1 MSRFTT
7 EVRFIC
13 ETYAGETES
22 KGYSDVNDIVEAAES
37 QIFEQYPIFD
47 EAYRKPLNMKIL
59 RHYYTREICAETVGL
74 WKLWLNNK
82 MNEIMPYYNK
92 LYESELLK
100 FNPLYDVDLTTVRA
114 RDEKRG
120 EEASN
125 VTSGS
130 ESRSNSNSRQSNSV
144 NSDDSIVKN
153 LDTPQGGLGGLVN
166 DNYMTNGQVN
176 NSNTAYTGNERG
188 NASSSGK
195 SSGVS
200 SGTRDVKSTED
211 YLEKV
216 SGKNGGENYSKKLED
231 FRKTFLNIDVK
242 VINDLK
248 DCFFGL
254 WE

>member
-13 ETYAGETES
+13 EQYAGYTES
-22 KGYSDVNDIVEAAES
+22 QGYDKVDDIVEAAQS
-37 QIFEQYPIFD
+37 IIFEQYPIFD

-82 MNEIMPYYNK
+82 MNEIMPYYNQ
-92 LYESELLK
+92 LYRSELLK

-114 RDEKRG
+114 RDEKRD

-125 VTSGS
+125 VTSMS
-130 ESRSNSNSRQSNSV
+130 DSRSSSDSRQSNSV
-144 NSDDSIVKN
+144 NSEDSIVKN

-176 NSNTAYTGNERG
+176 NENTAYTGNERG
-188 NASSSGK
+188 SGSSSGRN
-195 SSGVS
+195 SGVS
-200 SGTRDVKSTED
+200 SGSRDVKSSED
-211 YLEKV
+211 YLERV
-216 SGKNGGENYSKKLED
+216 SGKNGGESYSTKLIE
-231 FRKTFLNIDVK
+231 FRKTFLNIDEK
-242 VINDLK
+242 IIKDLK